1 VPGRLQSPH
10 PLVEQTVKTLR
21 SIAAD
26 DTGIV
31 RSRAKA
37 SLDVAV
43 GKGSIDRAM
52 LLMDTLVKALEARGY
67 PVSVATEGNK
77 TVTVA
82 KQESSS

>member
-1 VPGRLQSPH
+1 M
-10 PLVEQTVKTLR
+10 
-21 SIAAD
+21 
-26 DTGIV
+26 
-31 RSRAKA
+31 
-37 SLDVAV
+37 DVAV